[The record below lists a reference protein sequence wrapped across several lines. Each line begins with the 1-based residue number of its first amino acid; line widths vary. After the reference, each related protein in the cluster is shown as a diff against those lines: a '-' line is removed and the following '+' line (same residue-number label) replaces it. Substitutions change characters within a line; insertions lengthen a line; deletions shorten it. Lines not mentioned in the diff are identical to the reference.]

1 MPENIYV
8 MCRVSRG
15 FWDSE
20 FYVVVGD
27 SAAFVN
33 RESVKVD
40 QIPEMNNDVE
50 GQVLASVIKKEADKF
65 LIELPGEPVIGGLRN
80 WVPRTAL
87 ATA

>member
-1 MPENIYV
+1 MPKSIYV

-27 SAAFVN
+27 SAVFVN
-33 RESVKVD
+33 RDNVRVEQVPDTNTEVD
-40 QIPEMNNDVE
+40 
-50 GQVLASVIKKEADKF
+50 GQVLALVIQQEPDKF
-65 LIELPGEPVIGGLRN
+65 LVELPGEPVIGGLRS